1 MSYDPLTKHK
11 SIDLKLLEL
20 TTIDRLSR
28 YATARR
34 VLTGPVAP
42 TSIAVGDVTYRLR
55 DGPSRRTI
63 IVLGAERR
71 PRVLRV
77 SVGRVTFPP
86 CRARSW
92 THSLER
98 RSARGGAGEFR
109 AEVVPHRPDRRR
121 GQIRERAA
129 RLVPGHGD
137 AGLTYSSIS
146 IPSKASAWRSAA
158 DSAWARASRSRR
170 AV

>member
-1 MSYDPLTKHK
+1 MSHDPLTKHK

-34 VLTGPVAP
+34 VLTGPVVP
-42 TSIAVGDVTYRLR
+42 TSIAVDDVTYRLQ

-63 IVLGAERR
+63 IVLGAKRR

-98 RSARGGAGEFR
+98 RSARGGEGEFQ
-109 AEVVPHRPDRRR
+109 AEVVPHIDLTVAAVRSVSVLCASY
-121 GQIRERAA
+121 RAA
-129 RLVPGHGD
+129 
-137 AGLTYSSIS
+137 AM
-146 IPSKASAWRSAA
+146 
-158 DSAWARASRSRR
+158 RA
-170 AV
+170 